1 MKGVFQSWS
10 VCWFKV
16 ILWMSHRW
24 MLMEAAVAV
33 ELVIV
38 LTRSMDWYSVD
49 RLVRCFRR
57 RRGHRSG
64 CLRQILFGWWGK
76 WWVRICS
83 NGFMWWFVYVSCMSM
98 KFNGQWTT
106 NMIDI
111 EYRIYFS
118 QTKQEQKRS
127 SKLFSNKVIYE
138 GGNLQR
144 FHNCLLSEASYYCF
158 SSHNGCY
165 ARILD
170 LHQQHIPSY
179 VICDEVGI
187 TDFYIFGNQGSQAT
201 LAQNILFLNHW
212 SIRNQLC
219 HSIKK
224 SIHSLNQFTRFPSL
238 TYCHLDL
245 HFLEVCSI

>member
-1 MKGVFQSWS
+1 
-10 VCWFKV
+10 
-16 ILWMSHRW
+16 
-24 MLMEAAVAV
+24 
-33 ELVIV
+33 
-38 LTRSMDWYSVD
+38 MDWYSVD
-49 RLVRCFRR
+49 RLVRCLRR

-98 KFNGQWTT
+98 RFNGQWTT

-118 QTKQEQKRS
+118 NKRS

-144 FHNCLLSEASYYCF
+144 FHICLLSEASYYCF

-187 TDFYIFGNQGSQAT
+187 TDFYIFGIKALRTPNT
-201 LAQNILFLNHW
+201 LKIFYFWTIDPFAINFA
-212 SIRNQLC
+212 IR
-219 HSIKK
+219 SKK
-224 SIHSLNQFTRFPSL
+224 YTQS
-238 TYCHLDL
+238 
-245 HFLEVCSI
+245 